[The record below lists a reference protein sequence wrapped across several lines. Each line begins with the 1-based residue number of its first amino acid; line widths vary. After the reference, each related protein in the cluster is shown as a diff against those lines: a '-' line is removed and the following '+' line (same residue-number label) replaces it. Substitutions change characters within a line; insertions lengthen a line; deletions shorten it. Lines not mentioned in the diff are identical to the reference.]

1 MEVGLILLLED
12 TNAPEND
19 FALALNLWLSEST
32 DIVRIAVG
40 CLHLFIPY
48 LGSTVETV
56 KTKLTQVPT
65 QDLCWVSDAYPVF
78 SHCVER
84 QNNLHTIWSK
94 WFRPNPLCCQ
104 QQDHHYSQSYNSKNS
119 SSESLPCDIYL
130 EPVIQV
136 YLLGHVA
143 LSVRN
148 NMQRAVADGESKIN
162 LMSEFP
168 YLKLGVHFYPHAP
181 FEDLSPGVEG
191 SATEMI
197 NGAAV
202 KHGLYAKI
210 CFEQLGDFM
219 IPKAVDCLH
228 GSAAANSYQMLWK
241 SKHGGA
247 YLQVEKISWG
257 LTTTGRG
264 LGGNRPKQR
273 QGKKVQGWASANKDF
288 LSSWVA
294 HTPAHL
300 QGAVVDW
307 VQKEKRFPLP

>member
-1 MEVGLILLLED
+1 
-12 TNAPEND
+12 
-19 FALALNLWLSEST
+19 
-32 DIVRIAVG
+32 
-40 CLHLFIPY
+40 
-48 LGSTVETV
+48 
-56 KTKLTQVPT
+56 
-65 QDLCWVSDAYPVF
+65 
-78 SHCVER
+78 
-84 QNNLHTIWSK
+84 
-94 WFRPNPLCCQ
+94 
-104 QQDHHYSQSYNSKNS
+104 
-119 SSESLPCDIYL
+119 
-130 EPVIQV
+130 
-136 YLLGHVA
+136 
-143 LSVRN
+143 
-148 NMQRAVADGESKIN
+148 MQRAVADGESKIN

-228 GSAAANSYQMLWK
+228 KSAAANSYQMLWK

-307 VQKEKRFPLP
+307 VQKEKRFPLPLLFKNNPCVNDCPIMLISSQYHRFLARKIKLCSAFNG